1 MRKQSG
7 PASTAVDSTAKW
19 EKVSENKQTIIVG
32 FFDDYE
38 SGNGQVFQKVASA
51 LRDDFRFA
59 HSTDAAVVKASGQV
73 FRNALSSKLTTS
85 FRRTARLFSTDQE
98 E

>member
-19 EKVSENKQTIIVG
+19 TKVSDNKQTIIVG

-59 HSTDAAVVKASGQV
+59 HSTDAAVVKAAEQV
-73 FRNALSSKLTTS
+73 LLTR
-85 FRRTARLFSTDQE
+85 FDFC
-98 E
+98 